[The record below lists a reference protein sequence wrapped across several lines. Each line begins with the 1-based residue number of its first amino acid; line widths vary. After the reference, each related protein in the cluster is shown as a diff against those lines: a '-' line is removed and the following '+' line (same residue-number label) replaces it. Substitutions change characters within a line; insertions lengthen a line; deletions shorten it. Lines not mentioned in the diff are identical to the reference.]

1 MPTRHLRLLST
12 LAAPAAALLLA
23 GLPATAQAAAP
34 AARTTADHRDAT
46 VVSLRVSPTPAVVQ
60 VGSRTVDGT
69 LVAGLAD
76 RRTAHFSMIGVTW
89 DRASGRDVSVEVRT
103 RGARGWSDWTRLE
116 VDPDND
122 ASGTRAGTEPLWVDD
137 ATGVATRVRSADTPP
152 QGVKVVLVA
161 PGTAPAGATTSA
173 DRTAAATTDGSP
185 AYTPMP
191 SLITRSQWGAR
202 ADSGCDSPRYGSETR
217 GVIFHHTAG
226 SNSYARTDSQAIV
239 RSTQAYHM
247 QGRGWCDIGYNFL
260 VDKYGQI
267 FEGRSGGALL
277 QVRGAHAGNYSVN
290 TYDMGVSMIGN
301 LDKVRPT
308 TAMKNAT
315 VKLVGWRLGTNFL
328 PAQGAYAIAGHRLN
342 RIAGHRDVYN
352 AGIRPGT
359 ATACPGR
366 YGYAWMKA
374 SGGLRDRVAAYI
386 RDYTSAIKS
395 ETARLGHARTG
406 DLNVGEYPTDGGR
419 KARFSYGDIYAKTPY
434 GAHFVGGSV
443 RTEYAAWDIEHGALG
458 FPTTD
463 ILDVVAGKQAVQRY
477 ERGSIYR
484 VPQSNGVNEAFG
496 LTKGVDTKYRELGE
510 FDSDLGA
517 PTSRVNTAGGIDT
530 ATFEHGRIDYD
541 RATGVA
547 TVTFDAAAPVTEP

>member
-1 MPTRHLRLLST
+1 MSPRPLRLPAA
-12 LAAPAAALLLA
+12 LAAVAAGLLVV
-23 GLPATAQAAAP
+23 GPLPATAGATP
-34 AARTTADHRDAT
+34 SAARTTSGHRDASVT
-46 VVSLRVSPTPAVVQ
+46 SLRVAPTPAVVQ
-60 VGSRTVDGT
+60 EGSRTTDGS
-69 LVAGLAD
+69 LVAGLGD
-76 RRTAHFSMIGVTW
+76 RRTTHFSMVGVTW

-103 RGARGWSDWTRLE
+103 RGAGGWSRWTHLE

-122 ASGTRAGTEPLWVDD
+122 ASGTRAGTAPLWVDD
-137 ATGVATRVRSADTPP
+137 ATGVATRVRSAGTPP
-152 QGVKVVLVA
+152 QGVKVVLVE
-161 PGTAPAGATTSA
+161 PGTDPAETTTTAT
-173 DRTAAATTDGSP
+173 RTAAASTDGSP
-185 AYTPMP
+185 TYTPMP
-191 SLITRSQWGAR
+191 SMVTRSEWGAR
-202 ADSGCDSPRYGSETR
+202 ADTGCDSPRYGSETR
-217 GVIFHHTAG
+217 GVTFHHTAG
-226 SNSYARTDSQAIV
+226 SNSYARSDSKAIV

-247 QGRGWCDIGYNFL
+247 SGRGWCDIGYNFL

-267 FEGRSGGALL
+267 FEGRSGGVLL
-277 QVRGAHAGNYSVN
+277 QVRGAHAGNYTVN

-308 TAMKNAT
+308 AAMKDAT

-328 PAQGAYAIAGHRLN
+328 PAKGTYAIAGHHLN

-386 RDYTSAIKS
+386 QDYASAIKS
-395 ETARLGHARTG
+395 EAAQLGHAKTG
-406 DLNVGEYPTDGGR
+406 DLNVGEYPTEGGR
-419 KARFSYGDIYAKTPY
+419 KARFSYGDIYAMSPY

-443 RTEYAAWDIEHGALG
+443 RTEYDAWDIQHGALG
-458 FPTTD
+458 FPTSN
-463 ILDVVAGKQAVQRY
+463 IVDVVAGKQAFQRY
-477 ERGSIYR
+477 EHGSIYR
-484 VPQSNGVNEAFG
+484 VPQSNGVNQAFG
-496 LTKGVDTKYRELGE
+496 LTRGVDTKYRELGE

-517 PTSRVNTAGGIDT
+517 PTSRVTTADGVDT

-547 TVTFDAAAPVTEP
+547 TVTHS

>member
-1 MPTRHLRLLST
+1 MPTRPLRLPVR
-12 LAAPAAALLLA
+12 LAAPAAALLVAAL
-23 GLPATAQAAAP
+23 LPATAQAAPP
-34 AARTTADHRDAT
+34 AAGTTTGHRDAT
-46 VVSLRVSPTPAVVQ
+46 ATSLRVAPTPAVVQ
-60 VGSRTVDGT
+60 VGSGTVDGT

-76 RRTAHFSMIGVTW
+76 RRTGHFSMVGVTW

-103 RGARGWSDWTRLE
+103 RGAHGWSGWTHLD

-137 ATGVATRVRSADTPP
+137 ATGVATRVRSANSPP
-152 QGVKVVLVA
+152 EGVKVVLVD
-161 PGTAPAGATTSA
+161 PGTDPAGASAPA
-173 DRTAAATTDGSP
+173 DRTAASTDGSP

-191 SLITRSQWGAR
+191 SMITRAQWGAR
-202 ADSGCDSPRYGSETR
+202 ANTGCDSPRYGPETR
-217 GVIFHHTAG
+217 GVTFHHTAG
-226 SNSYARTDSQAIV
+226 SNSYARSDSKAIV

-260 VDKYGQI
+260 VDRYGQI
-267 FEGRSGGALL
+267 FEGRSGGVLP
-277 QVRGAHAGNYSVN
+277 QVRGAHAGNYTVN
-290 TYDMGVSMIGN
+290 TFDMGVAMMGN

-308 TAMKNAT
+308 TAMKDAT

-328 PAQGAYAIAGHRLN
+328 PAKGTYAIADHRLD

-374 SGGLRDRVAAYI
+374 TGGLRDRVAAYI
-386 RDYTSAIKS
+386 RDYSSAIKS

-419 KARFSYGDIYAKTPY
+419 KARFSAGDLYAKTPY
-434 GAHFVGGSV
+434 GAHFVSGSF
-443 RTEYAAWDIEHGALG
+443 RTEYAAWDTQHGALG

-463 ILDVVAGKQAVQRY
+463 VVDVVAGRQAFQRY
-477 ERGSIYR
+477 ERGTIYR
-484 VPQSNGVNEAFG
+484 VTQSNGVDEAFG
-496 LTKGVDTKYRELGE
+496 LTKGVDTRYRELGG
-510 FDSDLGA
+510 FDNDLGA
-517 PTSRVNTAGGIDT
+517 PTSRVDTTDGIDT
-530 ATFEHGRIDYD
+530 ATFELGRIDYD
-541 RATGVA
+541 RATGIA
-547 TVTFDAAAPVTEP
+547 TVTYG